1 MTHLSSSLD
10 RIIKKKG
17 PVPYDVF
24 GQIALSVLRG
34 LTYLYDVHRIIHRDV
49 KPSNILIN
57 SKGQIKLCD
66 FGVSGELINSIAD
79 TFVGTSTYMSPERIQ
94 GAQYTVKSDV
104 WSLGITLV
112 EIALGRF
119 PFSDIEEDESDNEGM
134 EDDLTLNANSTLS
147 PSNATRPR
155 ASSRAGTTIGVTQ
168 GLATKQTIKTHTPKK
183 KKGVMSILDLLQYIV
198 NEDPPRLTKFGSK
211 AEEFVDKCLIKDV
224 KLRPTPK
231 QLLELDL
238 IKDCLNKNIKLNEIL

>member
-119 PFSDIEEDESDNEGM
+119 QFSDIEEDESDNEGM

-238 IKDCLNKNIKLNEIL
+238 IKDCLNKKIKLNEIL

>member
-1 MTHLSSSLD
+1 M
-10 RIIKKKG
+10 
-17 PVPYDVF
+17 
-24 GQIALSVLRG
+24 
-34 LTYLYDVHRIIHRDV
+34 
-49 KPSNILIN
+49 
-57 SKGQIKLCD
+57 
-66 FGVSGELINSIAD
+66 SGELINSIAD

-104 WSLGITLV
+104 WSLGITMV

-119 PFSDIEEDESDNEGM
+119 PFSDVEEDESDEEGI

-147 PSNATRPR
+147 PSNAIRPR

-168 GLATKQTIKTHTPKK
+168 GVATKQTMKTHTPKK
-183 KKGVMSILDLLQYIV
+183 KTKGVMSILDLLQYIV
-198 NEDPPRLTKFGSK
+198 NENPPRLTKFGK
-211 AEEFVDKCLIKDV
+211 VAQEFVDKCLIKDV

-238 IKDCLNKNIKLNEIL
+238 IQEALNKDIKLNEIL